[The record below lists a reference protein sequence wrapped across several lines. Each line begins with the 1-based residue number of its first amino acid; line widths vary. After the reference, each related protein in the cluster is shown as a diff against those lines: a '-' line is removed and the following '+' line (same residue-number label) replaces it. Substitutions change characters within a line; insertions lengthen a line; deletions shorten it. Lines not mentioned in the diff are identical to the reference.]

1 MWIAEP
7 ETRSRRQWTVAE
19 KLRIVADSWEPGSSA
34 NQVARRYRISPNLVF
49 RWRRLVRNGQL
60 TQESAGTPE
69 PADELVTGIHGPESP
84 DRSI

>member
-1 MWIAEP
+1 MFMWISAS

-49 RWRRLVRNGQL
+49 RWRRLARKGLLENQA
-60 TQESAGTPE
+60 TRTPVE
-69 PADELVTGIHGPESP
+69 TIPDIAADVKE
-84 DRSI
+84 

>member
-1 MWIAEP
+1 MWISSS

-49 RWRRLVRNGQL
+49 RWRRLVRKGL
-60 TQESAGTPE
+60 LEREADGATTASAAVVQA
-69 PADELVTGIHGPESP
+69 PAKG
-84 DRSI
+84 